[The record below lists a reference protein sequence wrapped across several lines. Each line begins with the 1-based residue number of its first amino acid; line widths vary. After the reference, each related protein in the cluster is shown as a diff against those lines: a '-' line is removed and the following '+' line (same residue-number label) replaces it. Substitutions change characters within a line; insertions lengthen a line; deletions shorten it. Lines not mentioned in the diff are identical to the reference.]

1 MSFLRNNFWMEG
13 STPVLVC
20 TCTCPYY
27 IIVHVLQGGT
37 RSFDVAITPTP
48 SPTSLVPP
56 PMSATQTSCNRR
68 KFCERHLMNLCAI
81 PFSSCELSDVGLV
94 VSWFSVCHHK
104 PITPFL
110 VFLVESILHPSNMR
124 SLTLLVL
131 LASLAVSQSLAPL
144 RPSTTQ
150 RMASISAD
158 NGGIGVSWDWEQVTS
173 DVFISDQ
180 RPIILFDG
188 KCNLCNGGVNF
199 ALDHDEKG
207 KINGTVN
214 VETI

>member
-1 MSFLRNNFWMEG
+1 
-13 STPVLVC
+13 
-20 TCTCPYY
+20 
-27 IIVHVLQGGT
+27 
-37 RSFDVAITPTP
+37 
-48 SPTSLVPP
+48 
-56 PMSATQTSCNRR
+56 
-68 KFCERHLMNLCAI
+68 
-81 PFSSCELSDVGLV
+81 
-94 VSWFSVCHHK
+94 
-104 PITPFL
+104 
-110 VFLVESILHPSNMR
+110 MR